1 MESFQDSQLFVVNS
15 GDKPHI
21 LEAFAFTSKKAGK
34 GANTHS
40 QSVINKQKFT
50 TTEVVPGFVF

>member
-21 LEAFAFTSKKAGK
+21 LEAFALTSKKAGK
-34 GANTHS
+34 DANIHS
-40 QSVINKQKFT
+40 
-50 TTEVVPGFVF
+50 